1 MDVFHQDTTYIW
13 QSAALKTEITLFYYC
28 QWKWWL
34 ENLGHKKKLKEI
46 LGHIIIIKSVT
57 FIKIWIS
64 LTMLVK
70 PFPLKGKSA
79 TPLFSLQ
86 HLHSLDSSQ
95 SRSTP
100 ETLPQKILQEVN
112 REIKTLRMGSWRS
125 MIKQRARD
133 RPHTPHSTHFISE
146 SLIIKTKRLAN
157 NYFPTPWPS
166 HPLNLRRWPHL

>member
-1 MDVFHQDTTYIW
+1 MKECSSEDRDNIVLLL
-13 QSAALKTEITLFYYC
+13 SMKVVA
-28 QWKWWL
+28 WK
-34 ENLGHKKKLKEI
+34 LGAKKKLKVI

-57 FIKIWIS
+57 FIKIWIW

-70 PFPLKGKSA
+70 PFPLKGKST
-79 TPLFSLQ
+79 TPYSPYSISTLLIVP
-86 HLHSLDSSQ
+86 SQ
-95 SRSTP
+95 DP
-100 ETLPQKILQEVN
+100 PLKPFLKKILQEVN